1 METHVIAN
9 IEPLDP
15 AMDPAIE
22 SHTKSFLNML
32 NSGGG
37 KPMEQ
42 MSPAEARL
50 VLESA
55 QKSVEVDLS
64 GVYFSQQTINQ
75 DGLSIDLDIVRPIG
89 SENTLPVFMFFHGG
103 GWVLGDFPTHQRL
116 VRDLVVESGA
126 VAVFVNYTR
135 SPEARFP
142 TALYEAYAATNWV
155 AENGAQLNVDGSRL
169 AILGNSAGGD
179 LTAAVAL
186 MAKDKNGPIIKLQV
200 LLWPVTNA
208 DFDTASY
215 HQYATE
221 RFLTRNMMV
230 WFWNNYTPNADDRT
244 SYYAAPLQ
252 ATLDQLK
259 GLPPALVQVAEND
272 VLRDEGEAYAR
283 KLDEAGVPVTLVRY
297 QGMIHDWGLLNP
309 LANVP
314 GTRSLITHAAA
325 ELKKFLQ

>member
-1 METHVIAN
+1 MEQGIPG
-9 IEPLDP
+9 IEPINP
-15 AMDPAIE
+15 ATDPAID
-22 SHTKSFLNML
+22 SRTKAFLNKL

-42 MSPAEARL
+42 TSPAKARL
-50 VLESA
+50 ILEGA
-55 QKSVEVDLS
+55 QKSVDVDLS
-64 GVYFSQQTINQ
+64 GVDFRQRTITQN
-75 DGLSIDLDIVRPIG
+75 GLSIKLDIVRPADRTG
-89 SENTLPVFMFFHGG
+89 PLPVFMFFHGG

-142 TALYEAYAATNWV
+142 TALNEAYAATKWV
-155 AENGAQLNVDGSRL
+155 AENGTELDVDGSRL
-169 AILGNSAGGD
+169 AVVGNSAGGN

-186 MAKDKNGPIIKLQV
+186 MAKDEKGPSIKLQV

-208 DFDTASY
+208 DFETVSY
-215 HQYATE
+215 HQYATA
-221 RFLTRNMMV
+221 RFLTRNMMI
-230 WFWNNYTPNADDRT
+230 WFWDNYTPNAEDRT
-244 SYYAAPLQ
+244 LYYAAPLQ
-252 ATLDQLK
+252 ASLDQLK

-309 LANVP
+309 LAHVP
-314 GTRSLITHAAA
+314 GTRSLITQAAA
-325 ELKKFLQ
+325 ELKKFLG

>member
-1 METHVIAN
+1 METQAVSTLV
-9 IEPLDP
+9 PLDP
-15 AMDPAIE
+15 TTDPSIE
-22 SHTKSFLNML
+22 SHTKAFLKML

-42 MSPAEARL
+42 LSPAEARA
-50 VLESA
+50 VLEGA
-55 QKSVEVDLS
+55 QTSVEVDLS
-64 GVYFSQQTINQ
+64 GVSLYRKTINQ
-75 DGLSIDLDIVRPIG
+75 NGLSINLDIVRPTDTQ
-89 SENTLPVFMFFHGG
+89 ETLPVFMFFHGG
-103 GWVLGDFPTHQRL
+103 GWMLGDFPTHQRL

-142 TALYEAYAATNWV
+142 TALNEAYAATKWV
-155 AENGAQLNVDGSRL
+155 AENGADLTVDGSRL
-169 AILGNSAGGD
+169 AVVGNSAGGN
-179 LTAAVAL
+179 LTTAVAL
-186 MAKDKNGPIIKLQV
+186 MAKDQNGPPIKLQV

-208 DFDTASY
+208 DVDTFSY
-215 HQYATE
+215 HQFATD
-221 RFLTRNMMV
+221 RFLTRNMMI
-230 WFWNNYTPNADDRT
+230 WFWDNYTPNPADRQ

-252 ATLDQLK
+252 ASLDQLK
-259 GLPPALVQVAEND
+259 GLPATLVQVAEND

-309 LANVP
+309 LAHVP

>member
-1 METHVIAN
+1 METPVVSTITP
-9 IEPLDP
+9 IDP
-15 AMDPAIE
+15 ATDPAIE
-22 SHTKSFLNML
+22 SRTRAFLSML

-42 MSPAEARL
+42 MSPAEARA
-50 VLESA
+50 VLEGA
-55 QKSVEVDLS
+55 QNSVEVDFS
-64 GVYFSQQTINQ
+64 GVYFSQQTITQ
-75 DGLSIDLDIVRPIG
+75 DGLTIDLDIVRPTGVTGI
-89 SENTLPVFMFFHGG
+89 LPVFMFFHGG

-126 VAVFVNYTR
+126 AAVFVNYTR

-142 TALYEAYAATNWV
+142 TALNEAYAATKWV
-155 AENGAQLNVDGSRL
+155 VQNGAELTIDGSRL
-169 AILGNSAGGD
+169 AVVGNSAGGN

-186 MAKDKNGPIIKLQV
+186 MAKDKQGPAIRLQV

-208 DFDTASY
+208 DFDTVSY
-215 HQYATE
+215 HQFATD
-221 RFLTRNMMV
+221 RFLTRNMMS
-230 WFWNNYTPNADDRT
+230 WFWDNYTPNVEDRT
-244 SYYAAPLQ
+244 LYYAAPLR
-252 ATLDQLK
+252 ATLDQLE

-309 LANVP
+309 LASIP
-314 GTRSLITHAAA
+314 GTRSLITHVAA
-325 ELKKFLQ
+325 ELRKFLR

>member
-1 METHVIAN
+1 MATQEETTISP
-9 IEPLDP
+9 IDP
-15 AMDPAIE
+15 ATDPAIE
-22 SHTKSFLNML
+22 SRTKAFLNTL

-42 MSPAEARL
+42 MSPAEARR
-50 VLESA
+50 VLEGA
-55 QKSVEVDLS
+55 QQSVEVDLS
-64 GVYFSQQTINQ
+64 GVYFAQQTIAQ

-89 SENTLPVFMFFHGG
+89 VSGTLPVFMFFHGG

-142 TALYEAYAATNWV
+142 TALTEAYAATKWV
-155 AENGAQLNVDGSRL
+155 AENGAELNVDGSRL
-169 AILGNSAGGD
+169 AVIGNSAGGD

-186 MAKDKNGPIIKLQV
+186 MAKDKKGPTIKLQV
-200 LLWPVTNA
+200 LLWPVTSA
-208 DFDTASY
+208 EFDTVSY
-215 HQYATE
+215 HQYARD
-221 RFLTRNMMV
+221 RFLTRNMMI
-230 WFWNNYTPNADDRT
+230 WFWDNYAPNPEDRQ

-252 ATLDQLK
+252 ASLDQLK

-283 KLDEAGVPVTLVRY
+283 KLDEAGVSVTLIRY

-309 LANVP
+309 LAHIP
-314 GTRSLITHAAA
+314 GTRSLITQAAA
-325 ELKKFLQ
+325 ELKKFL

>member
-1 METHVIAN
+1 METQVISA
-9 IEPLDP
+9 IDP
-15 AMDPAIE
+15 ATDPAIE
-22 SHTKSFLNML
+22 SHTKAFLNVL

-37 KPMEQ
+37 TPMEQ
-42 MSPAEARL
+42 LSPADARH

-55 QKSVEVDLS
+55 QQSVEVDLS
-64 GVYFSQQTINQ
+64 GVYVSQQTIWQ
-75 DGLSIDLDIVRPIG
+75 DGLSIDLDIVRPAGVTGI
-89 SENTLPVFMFFHGG
+89 LPVFVFLHGG

-142 TALYEAYAATNWV
+142 TALHEAYAATRWV
-155 AENGAQLNVDGSRL
+155 AENGAELNVDGSRL
-169 AILGNSAGGD
+169 AVIGNSAGGD
-179 LTAAVAL
+179 LAAAVAL
-186 MAKDKNGPIIKLQV
+186 LAKDNKAPAIRLQV
-200 LLWPVTNA
+200 LLWPVTDAN
-208 DFDTASY
+208 FDTVSY
-215 HQYATE
+215 HQYATD
-221 RFLTRNMMV
+221 RFLTRNMMI
-230 WFWNNYTPNADDRT
+230 WFWDSYAPNPEDRQ

-259 GLPPALVQVAEND
+259 GLPPTLVQVAEND

-283 KLDEAGVPVTLVRY
+283 KLDEAGVPVTLIRY

-309 LANVP
+309 LSHVP

-325 ELKKFLQ
+325 ELRKFLK

>member
-1 METHVIAN
+1 MEIQILPV

-15 AMDPAIE
+15 ATDPAIE
-22 SHTKSFLNML
+22 SRTKAFLNAL
-32 NSGGG
+32 NNGGG
-37 KPMEQ
+37 TPMEQ
-42 MSPAEARL
+42 LSPAEARA

-55 QKSVEVDLS
+55 QTSVEVDLS
-64 GVYFSQQTINQ
+64 GVYVSQQTISQ
-75 DGLSIDLDIVRPIG
+75 DGLSVDLDIVRPAG
-89 SENTLPVFMFFHGG
+89 VAGMLPVFLFFHGG

-126 VAVFVNYTR
+126 VAVFVNYSR

-142 TALYEAYAATNWV
+142 VALHESYAALQWV
-155 AENGAQLNVDGSRL
+155 AANGAELNVDGSRL
-169 AILGNSAGGD
+169 AIIGNSAGGD

-186 MAKDKNGPIIKLQV
+186 MTKDKNGPKIRLQV

-208 DFDTASY
+208 DFDTVSY
-215 HQYATE
+215 HQYATG
-221 RFLTRNMMV
+221 RFLTRNMMI
-230 WFWNNYTPNADDRT
+230 WFWDSYAPNPEDRR

-252 ATLDQLK
+252 ATLEQLK
-259 GLPPALVQVAEND
+259 GLPPTLMQVAEND

-283 KLDEAGVPVTLVRY
+283 KLDEAGVPVTLIRY

-309 LANVP
+309 LSQMP

-325 ELKKFLQ
+325 ELKKFLG